1 MLKIYIKTFY
11 LKHYFYLSTEAFNS
25 ITRNWFSF
33 IDFPLSSIALWLS
46 PSTSCWHRGILYSN
60 LKYISLLLLYSA
72 SLEYIKR
79 KNNWVIDINYKIFCF
94 ALYLIVVEHTCTH
107 THVPG
112 HTNIRKFIK
121 KKRKSKIFKIP
132 NLYRKRSKTCISPII
147 FKVLPLFKEDGT
159 FCYRTTAVNTFLIS
173 GWN

>member
-121 KKRKSKIFKIP
+121 KNGSQKFSKFQIYTEKDQKRVYPPSYSKFYHYLK
-132 NLYRKRSKTCISPII
+132 KM
-147 FKVLPLFKEDGT
+147 VLFAIGRL
-159 FCYRTTAVNTFLIS
+159 R
-173 GWN
+173 